1 MITQQN
7 DFYNCQ
13 TNISKKIMRTIL
25 TLFLILMGISVSYGQ
40 CTIFDLL
47 VEAHECDDSGAF
59 MIDFEFDYVGVS
71 DSFVVSGNGL
81 VHGVFAYGELF
92 YTVGPFQGDCETDY
106 ELVVSDQEVES
117 CQDVVEIGT
126 ICCGEELC
134 EIGELVVEVG
144 ECNEEGM
151 FFVELDFD
159 FANVESNSFT
169 VAGNGLDYGQF
180 PYSDLPIELGPLA
193 GDCAINYEFIVRDF
207 EDETCSSDIG
217 IGEVCCE
224 MEVCEIGELFVEI
237 GDCNPNDIF
246 YMFLNFEYS
255 GVSELFQVQGNGVVY
270 GQYSYNDLPIELGP
284 FEGDCETEYELVVVD
299 VENEACNSVVE
310 LGTICCGEAP
320 CEIGELSVEVGE
332 CNDADEFAVFINF
345 EYSGVSDSFR
355 VAGNGNQYGN
365 FAYADL
371 PIEIS
376 NLEGNC
382 DLNYEFVVI
391 DLDDETCAADIG
403 IGEVCCGEDDCEI
416 SELLIVPTEC
426 DDEGEFYAVIL
437 FEYEGTSES
446 FSVLGNGNN
455 YGTYEYEDLPIAVG
469 PLDADCDTDYE
480 FVIVDQSQESCI
492 EEYEL
497 GTVCCEECEIGEI
510 DVISAECEG
519 EVSFVEIDFD
529 YVGVTD
535 LGFDVFIGDDFY
547 GFFSYETLPLTLEI
561 EGNEAP
567 NYALTIC
574 ENDRPDCCSTIEVD
588 NPCYTTDVKEI
599 WLDQIKLVHGN
610 EGYYVLNQN
619 SVEVDFNIYA
629 IDGKLIYNDNLGAFA
644 QKAIEVNVIPAGLYI
659 IRFQSGMRYKM
670 DKMIIE
676 R

>member
-1 MITQQN
+1 MW
-7 DFYNCQ
+7 
-13 TNISKKIMRTIL
+13 RLTIL
-25 TLFLILMGISVSYGQ
+25 FLFFLNVSQLAGQ
-40 CTIFDLL
+40 CDLFGL
-47 VEAHECDDSGAF
+47 VAEPHTCDESDMF
-59 MIDFEFDYVGVS
+59 LLDFEFEYVGVS
-71 DSFVVSGNGL
+71 DSFVVSGNGI
-81 VHGVFAYGELF
+81 VHGVFAYGEVF
-92 YTVGPFQGDCETDY
+92 YTVGPFAGDCVTEY
-106 ELVVSDQEVES
+106 ELVVTDQEVES
-117 CQDVVEIGT
+117 CQDVLQIGT
-126 ICCGEELC
+126 ICCGETPC
-134 EIGELVVEVG
+134 EIGELSVEVG
-144 ECNEEGM
+144 ECNDADE
-151 FFVELDFD
+151 
-159 FANVESNSFT
+159 FAVFINFEYSGVSDSFR
-169 VAGNGLDYGQF
+169 VAGNGNQYGNF
-180 PYSDLPIELGPLA
+180 AYADLPIEISNLEGNCDL
-193 GDCAINYEFIVRDF
+193 NYEFVVIDL
-207 EDETCSSDIG
+207 ENETCAADIG
-217 IGEVCCE
+217 IGEVCCGE
-224 MEVCEIGELFVEI
+224 GPCEIGELSVEI

-310 LGTICCGEAP
+310 LGTICCGEEP

-371 PIEIS
+371 PTQIS

-391 DLDDETCAADIG
+391 DLENEACAADIG
-403 IGEVCCGEDDCEI
+403 IGVICCGEDDCEI
-416 SELLIVPTEC
+416 SELFIVHTEC
-426 DDEGEFYAVIL
+426 DDEEEFYAVIL

-455 YGTYEYEDLPIAVG
+455 YGTFQYEDLPIAVG
-469 PLDADCDTDYE
+469 PLDADCDTEYE
-480 FVIVDQSQESCI
+480 FVIVDQMQESCS

-497 GTVCCEECEIGEI
+497 GAVCCEECEIGEL
-510 DVISAECEG
+510 DISSSECEG
-519 EVSFVEIDFD
+519 NVSSFELNFE
-529 YVGVTD
+529 YAGVMG
-535 LGFDVFIGDDFY
+535 LGFDVFIDDELY
-547 GFFSYETLPLTLEI
+547 GFFSYESLPVMLEI
-561 EGNEAP
+561 EGSEFAS
-567 NYALTIC
+567 YQVTVC

-629 IDGKLIYNDNLGAFA
+629 IDGKLIYNDYIGAFA
-644 QKAIEVNVIPAGLYI
+644 QKAIEVNAIPAGLYI

-670 DKMIIE
+670 DKMIVE